1 MTSFASSD
9 IWLAFI
15 MTLVA
20 AISTFMGAM
29 TSLYFRKVNQV
40 TLSVI
45 LGFAAGIMIYTAFM
59 KLMPDSIS
67 ILSSQL
73 SYAQT
78 KITSTV
84 WFFVGIVLLYPLGYL
99 VKLWKKKEVERYDAS
114 LQYYRRVAILVLLT
128 ITAHSFVEGLATFLS
143 FLATP
148 LVAIPLVLSII
159 VHNFPEGMTIGALFN
174 KISDSMN
181 RRRAIFYSVIASLF
195 EPIGALMA
203 YIFILKYSNPVLTG
217 ILKAFLS
224 GLLVATALNELI
236 PNSQLKGNR
245 KVSVQSIIL
254 GMFIMGVVLV
264 SASIFLKFYNNCNY
278 FQNFLTFLRS
288 EVWRMCLC
296 GLSLLKI

>member
-264 SASIFLKFYNNCNY
+264 SAATASAFCRCEPSP
-278 FQNFLTFLRS
+278 RS
-288 EVWRMCLC
+288 TAAYW
-296 GLSLLKI
+296 LSAMMTPASP

>member
-245 KVSVQSIIL
+245 KVSVQSIRHVYYGCRL
-254 GMFIMGVVLV
+254 GQCFD
-264 SASIFLKFYNNCNY
+264 FLKFYNNCNY

>member
-114 LQYYRRVAILVLLT
+114 LQYYRR
-128 ITAHSFVEGLATFLS
+128 ATFLS

-264 SASIFLKFYNNCNY
+264 SASIF
-278 FQNFLTFLRS
+278 
-288 EVWRMCLC
+288 
-296 GLSLLKI
+296 

>member
-114 LQYYRRVAILVLLT
+114 LVLLT

-264 SASIFLKFYNNCNY
+264 SASIF
-278 FQNFLTFLRS
+278 
-288 EVWRMCLC
+288 
-296 GLSLLKI
+296 

>member
-67 ILSSQL
+67 IQL

-84 WFFVGIVLLYPLGYL
+84 CFFVGIVLLYPLGYL

-264 SASIFLKFYNNCNY
+264 SASIF
-278 FQNFLTFLRS
+278 
-288 EVWRMCLC
+288 
-296 GLSLLKI
+296 

>member
-1 MTSFASSD
+1 MVSFYYDSGCSD
-9 IWLAFI
+9 FYFYGSDDVVIFQKSQSGYPLGHFGI
-15 MTLVA
+15 C
-20 AISTFMGAM
+20 SRNND
-29 TSLYFRKVNQV
+29 LYRFYEADARFDQHP
-40 TLSVI
+40 I
-45 LGFAAGIMIYTAFM
+45 LPIVLCSDENRQYG
-59 KLMPDSIS
+59 L
-67 ILSSQL
+67 
-73 SYAQT
+73 
-78 KITSTV
+78 
-84 WFFVGIVLLYPLGYL
+84 FFVGIVLLYPLGYL

-143 FLATP
+143 FLAAP

-236 PNSQLKGNR
+236 PNSQLKGKR

-254 GMFIMGVVLV
+254 GMFIMGIVLV
-264 SASIFLKFYNNCNY
+264 SASIF
-278 FQNFLTFLRS
+278 
-288 EVWRMCLC
+288 
-296 GLSLLKI
+296 

>member
-174 KISDSMN
+174 KI
-181 RRRAIFYSVIASLF
+181 RAIFYSVIASLF

-264 SASIFLKFYNNCNY
+264 SASIF
-278 FQNFLTFLRS
+278 
-288 EVWRMCLC
+288 
-296 GLSLLKI
+296 

>member
-1 MTSFASSD
+1 
-9 IWLAFI
+9 

-73 SYAQT
+73 SCAQT

-84 WFFVGIVLLYPLGYL
+84 CFFVGIVLLYPLGYL
-99 VKLWKKKEVERYDAS
+99 VKLWKKKEVEHYDAS

-264 SASIFLKFYNNCNY
+264 SASIF
-278 FQNFLTFLRS
+278 
-288 EVWRMCLC
+288 
-296 GLSLLKI
+296 